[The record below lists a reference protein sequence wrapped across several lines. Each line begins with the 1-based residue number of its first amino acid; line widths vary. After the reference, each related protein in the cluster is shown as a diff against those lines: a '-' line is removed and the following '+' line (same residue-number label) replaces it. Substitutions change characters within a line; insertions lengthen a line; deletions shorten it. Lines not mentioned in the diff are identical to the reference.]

1 MLRLV
6 LFCLLPFLAATA
18 VFSQAD
24 RPFSIEGHRG
34 ARGWAPE
41 NTIHSFK
48 KALLLGADTLELDV
62 VVTKDGKI
70 LVSHEAWFSS
80 AISLDP
86 SGNRIP
92 EDKQKEFNIFR
103 MSYEETRLFD
113 VGSIGNKN
121 FPEQEKMKASKPLLQ
136 DVFREIASFVRE
148 NKLPEPRYN
157 IEIKTVE
164 DGDDVFNP
172 KPATFAR
179 LVYDEIKAQKMLKRV
194 IVQSFDAR
202 VLREMR
208 GISKRVPLAF
218 LVSNKRGVT
227 EHLEALGFDPD
238 TYSPNFSLVS
248 AEMITT
254 CRKRR
259 IKIVPWTVN
268 EVADMERMRSFDL
281 DGIITDYPDRAMK
294 VFRKDVKLN

>member
-6 LFCLLPFLAATA
+6 LFCLLLFLAATA
-18 VFSQAD
+18 VFSQTD

-34 ARGWAPE
+34 ARGWTPE
-41 NTIHSFK
+41 NTIPSFK

-70 LVSHEAWFSS
+70 VVSHEAWFSS

-92 EDKQKEFNIFR
+92 EEKQKDFNIFK
-103 MSYEETRLFD
+103 MSYDEVRLFD

-121 FPEQEKMKASKPLLQ
+121 FPQQEKMKVSKPLLS

-172 KPATFAR
+172 KPAVFAR
-179 LVYDEIKAQKMLKRV
+179 LIYDVIKAQKMLKRV

-218 LVSNKRGVT
+218 LVSNKKGVV
-227 EHLEALGFDPD
+227 ENLETLGFDPD
-238 TYSPNFSLVS
+238 TYSPHFSLVDPD
-248 AEMITT
+248 MISIG
-254 CRKRR
+254 RKRG

-268 EVADMERMRSFDL
+268 EIADMERMKSFDL
-281 DGIITDYPDRAMK
+281 DGIITDYPDRAVK
-294 VFRKDVKLN
+294 VFRKDVKQN

>member
-1 MLRLV
+1 MLKFILL
-6 LFCLLPFLAATA
+6 LFLLPA
-18 VFSQAD
+18 VEVYSQAD
-24 RPFSIEGHRG
+24 RPFTIEGHRG

-41 NTIHSFK
+41 NTIPSFK

-62 VVTKDGKI
+62 VVTRDGKI
-70 LVSHEAWFSS
+70 VVSHEAWFSS
-80 AISLDP
+80 VISLDP

-92 EDKQKEFNIFR
+92 EDKQKDFNIFR
-103 MSYEETRLFD
+103 MSYEEVRLFD

-121 FPEQEKMKASKPLLQ
+121 FPQQEKMKVSKPLLR

-148 NKLPEPRYN
+148 NKLPAPRYN

-172 KPATFAR
+172 KPAAFAR
-179 LVYDEIKAQKMLKRV
+179 LVYDEIKAEKMLRRV

-208 GISKRVPLAF
+208 GVSKRVPLAF
-218 LVSNKRGVT
+218 LVSNKRGVI
-227 EHLEALGFDPD
+227 ENLETLGFDPD
-238 TYSPNFSLVS
+238 TYSPNFSLVD
-248 AEMITT
+248 AEMIAI
-254 CRKRR
+254 CRGRG

-268 EVADMERMRSFDL
+268 EISDLERMKSFDL
-281 DGIITDYPDRAMK
+281 DGIITDYPDRAVK
-294 VFRKDVKLN
+294 VFRKNTKLT